1 MSSDWDIVTQE
12 NRVNQFIL
20 EGTTLYTREGTWKT
34 GPEVYLLCQS
44 EDDCQNVETG
54 LKNKRFKVGQNARL

>member
-20 EGTTLYTREGTWKT
+20 EGTTLYTREGT
-34 GPEVYLLCQS
+34 
-44 EDDCQNVETG
+44 
-54 LKNKRFKVGQNARL
+54 